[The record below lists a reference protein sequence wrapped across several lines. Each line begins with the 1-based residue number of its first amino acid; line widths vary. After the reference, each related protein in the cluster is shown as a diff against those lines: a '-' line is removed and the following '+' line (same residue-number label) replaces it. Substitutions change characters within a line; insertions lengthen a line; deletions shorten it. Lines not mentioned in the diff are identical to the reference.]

1 MAFADWVLAAAVAGR
16 GGGRGWAAWPAGPS
30 RLEEGGGGGAGSWS
44 ASTLGNVNN

>member
-44 ASTLGNVNN
+44 PSTLGTVNN